1 MSGRRVEIVPEPTE
15 AERRAIAIALERGDA
30 RRPAQPAGW
39 LEDGGDDG
47 ADG

>member
-1 MSGRRVEIVPEPTE
+1 VSGRRVEIVPEPTE
-15 AERRAIAIALERGDA
+15 AERRAIEIALERGDEP
-30 RRPAQPAGW
+30 RPPRPAGW